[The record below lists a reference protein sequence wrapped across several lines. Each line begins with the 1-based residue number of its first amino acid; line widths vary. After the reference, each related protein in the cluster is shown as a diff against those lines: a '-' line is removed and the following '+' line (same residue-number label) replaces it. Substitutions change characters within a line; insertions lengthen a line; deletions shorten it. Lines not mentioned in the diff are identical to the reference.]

1 MTEVDYITT
10 GLLIILGIIIY
21 ILLTKNQNIENFQ
34 TSEEAVKTIASV
46 YNKDNLNVSN
56 ANITNKLSVGTKNG
70 VKNVPSWS
78 CAKFDNISNE
88 DNAIIL
94 GTKNNADKDIQFV
107 NREGSFRIGMYD
119 TKSGSDVLI
128 VDRDGSSR
136 ITSSSWKPLQVE
148 STGDSHISL
157 KTKGDESKNVYLIN
171 RDGGFCINRQ
181 GKPDGFGVDGNG
193 VWCAGNFKVGDTIH
207 CNKIVIHDKNDYNK
221 AYVLEV
227 FQDNGTDLS
236 FSSVGDNPR
245 YPKFIINEKMDPR
258 MPDGQNHI
266 QGFNASNGDSFY
278 VKGKNLGNM

>member
-21 ILLTKNQNIENFQ
+21 ILLTKKQNIENFQ

-46 YNKDNLNVSN
+46 YNNNNLSVSN
-56 ANITNKLSVGTKNG
+56 ANVTNKLSVGTNDG
-70 VKNVPSWS
+70 VKNIPSWS
-78 CAKFDNISNE
+78 CAKFDNSSNE

-94 GTKNNADKDIQFV
+94 GTKNNADKDIQIL

-119 TKSGSDVLI
+119 SKSGSDVLSI
-128 VDRDGSSR
+128 ERDGSSR
-136 ITSSSWKPLQVE
+136 ITSNSWKPLQVE

-171 RDGGFCINRQ
+171 RDGGFCVNRH
-181 GKPDGFGVDGNG
+181 GNPDGFGVDGNG

-207 CNKIVIHDKNDYNK
+207 CNKIVIHDKTDYNK

-236 FSSVGDNPR
+236 FSSVGDNSKYPR
-245 YPKFIINEKMDPR
+245 FVINEKMNPR
-258 MPDGQNHI
+258 MPNGQDRIDGFATDPTGN
-266 QGFNASNGDSFY
+266 FY
-278 VKGKNLGNM
+278 INNKQIGNM